1 MESRPHMLWESNDW
15 SSGGML
21 YLAATEMTLST
32 GWDVSCDVPQNNC
45 LGWRHYCSYT
55 CNWILLDDAKS
66 SHSSLERVN
75 HNLLCNVSDEKP
87 FKCSQCESSFRKSS
101 GLKQHVTRQH
111 SQNTAQKSTQA
122 QANQASNKKNS
133 SANDR
138 PYACQVT
145 LTSPPVRKAYFT
157 IHSTPISGYVR
168 QFTKTWVK
176 EEQELSENKIS
187 PVADEG
193 QWPRAHELPYASML
207 EQERAH
213 VHSSPSF
220 MLWEWKFPSVLG
232 VNTDGPQVVLFGKTS
247 GQSTG
252 GGGTQRFV
260 HWALTVIIQ
269 SSRFESVMI
278 TKPNYLS

>member
-1 MESRPHMLWESNDW
+1 MESRPHMLWESDDW

-55 CNWILLDDAKS
+55 CNWILLDGAKS

-157 IHSTPISGYVR
+157 IHPRQSLGMSGNSQKLGWRKSRSSVR
-168 QFTKTWVK
+168 IKYPQWQMKGSGL
-176 EEQELSENKIS
+176 ELT
-187 PVADEG
+187 
-193 QWPRAHELPYASML
+193 
-207 EQERAH
+207 
-213 VHSSPSF
+213 SSLMP
-220 MLWEWKFPSVLG
+220 PC
-232 VNTDGPQVVLFGKTS
+232 
-247 GQSTG
+247 
-252 GGGTQRFV
+252 
-260 HWALTVIIQ
+260 
-269 SSRFESVMI
+269 
-278 TKPNYLS
+278 